1 MQAFTLGPRRW
12 RTVRA
17 FGVNPLV
24 RISDRIEA
32 IVVVSA
38 VATSLLAAPV
48 AGAIGTAVHDAR
60 SRVYAEEAHTRQPI
74 SAIVTTNGHSA
85 AIARPYPTTAVVQ
98 ARWRAK
104 GVEHVATFRSER
116 AAAAGDQIRI
126 WVNEAGERVTP
137 PTPASRAVFDAISVG
152 LLLWLVVV
160 GAVGAL
166 VALTRWRLDHHR
178 DSDWAR
184 EVGDL
189 VDRRWA
195 D

>member
-104 GVEHVATFRSER
+104 AWRRAER
-116 AAAAGDQIRI
+116 TLSRERGRRAGGRESHIACAMTSGPSSRRRVGRMRRPSGMPSAALAM
-126 WVNEAGERVTP
+126 
-137 PTPASRAVFDAISVG
+137 
-152 LLLWLVVV
+152 
-160 GAVGAL
+160 
-166 VALTRWRLDHHR
+166 
-178 DSDWAR
+178 
-184 EVGDL
+184 
-189 VDRRWA
+189 
-195 D
+195 